1 MNKVT
6 TKNAKIGLLLQRASS
21 TTKCVKFITKSASIT
36 NWSSYYKIGQIIYV
50 NPSLALV
57 IGLRPSFH
65 NQISER
71 KYGVLNKV

>member
-50 NPSLALV
+50 NPSLAIV
-57 IGLRPSFH
+57 IGLSPGFH

-71 KYGVLNKV
+71 KYGVLTKV

>member
-50 NPSLALV
+50 NLSLALV
-57 IGLRPSFH
+57 IGLRSSFH

-71 KYGVLNKV
+71 KYEVLNKV

>member
-6 TKNAKIGLLLQRASS
+6 TNNAKIGLLLQRASS
-21 TTKCVKFITKSASIT
+21 TTKCVKFVAKSASIT
-36 NWSSYYKIGQIIYV
+36 NWSSYYKTGQIIYV
-50 NPSLALV
+50 NPSVALV
-57 IGLRPSFH
+57 ISLRPSFH